1 MKAPKVTKTTRKKK
15 APLHPGLTRSED
27 MKVVSHVQRETAEWI
42 INTLMIDGYDV
53 PFKYR
58 RKKHYQ
64 ELKGARVNLTYYPD
78 VETVAGIAMEVM
90 AVVQI
95 KIA

>member
-1 MKAPKVTKTTRKKK
+1 MKSTRKKK

-27 MKVVSHVQRETAEWI
+27 MKVISHVQREKEDWI
-42 INTLMIDGYDV
+42 INTLMIEGYDV

-58 RKKHYQ
+58 RKKQYQ
-64 ELKGARVNLTYYPD
+64 DLKGARVNLTYYPD
-78 VETVAGIAMEVM
+78 VETVVGIPMEIM
-90 AVVQI
+90 SVVSI